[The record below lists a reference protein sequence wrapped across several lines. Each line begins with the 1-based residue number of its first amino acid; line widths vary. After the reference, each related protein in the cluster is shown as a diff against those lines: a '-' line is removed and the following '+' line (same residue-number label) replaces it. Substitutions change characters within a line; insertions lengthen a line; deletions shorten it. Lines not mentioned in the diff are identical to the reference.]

1 MAKKN
6 FMGMLDSKL
15 NFSLWFVHL
24 PTDLAICKATGLVV
38 KIELTERSSRFH
50 NFERRL
56 AFSKVKN
63 KKKKKTTIKH
73 SKAAVF
79 QK

>member
-50 NFERRL
+50 NFERGL
-56 AFSKVKN
+56 AFSKVKI
-63 KKKKKTTIKH
+63 KKKKTTIKH